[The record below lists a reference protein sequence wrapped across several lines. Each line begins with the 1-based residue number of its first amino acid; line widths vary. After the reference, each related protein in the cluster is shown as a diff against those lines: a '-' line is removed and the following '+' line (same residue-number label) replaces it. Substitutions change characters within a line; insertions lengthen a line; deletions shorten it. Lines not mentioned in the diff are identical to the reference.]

1 MFSVN
6 FFLLYVL
13 HAEKYL
19 LRFIPAILVCSTRA
33 SKKVD
38 SSDFFGSCER
48 FSSVGS
54 SSKDMRISAYNAEM
68 SMSPRRVDSAPACCL
83 SRSET
88 SVSFRANSPSNCSN
102 V

>member
-38 SSDFFGSCER
+38 LSLFFGR
-48 FSSVGS
+48 GD
-54 SSKDMRISAYNAEM
+54 KRHEM
-68 SMSPRRVDSAPACCL
+68 GEKRWEKGDGRKEMGDGRWEIRDGRQEMGDRRWEIGDG
-83 SRSET
+83 RQEMED
-88 SVSFRANSPSNCSN
+88 RR
-102 V
+102 